1 MIMTAIFGQLIDC
14 STQREKS
21 VSLRKTPAI
30 ALVTLTAAL
39 SLTACGP
46 GTPSADHTAGPS
58 ASSGSGGSTGSGGS
72 SGGGSKKDCP
82 TAQPGHKLVIVDS
95 RSAESGAIEYHEAKP
110 VCGAD
115 GIKWEGTSKK
125 GKSHMAYNETPK
137 VKLINAQGKLADA
150 TRDDANAKLSEC
162 WSGHDQRPT
171 NSPHGPCYANAYDIV
186 DKGWD
191 VGITELTQLPGN

>member
-1 MIMTAIFGQLIDC
+1 M
-14 STQREKS
+14 
-21 VSLRKTPAI
+21 SLRKTPAI

-125 GKSHMAYNETPK
+125 GKSHMAYNETP
-137 VKLINAQGKLADA
+137 QGQA
-150 TRDDANAKLSEC
+150 
-162 WSGHDQRPT
+162 DQRPGQARRRHQGRRERQALRVLERPRPAPDEL
-171 NSPHGPCYANAYDIV
+171 PHGPCYANAYDIV